1 MKPFDDSVL
10 VKNDLISVWFSGEDL
25 SGRSLNG
32 IGTEDEPFSPN
43 FQWVAFEPQF
53 ENILVT
59 PYRPSVGEEVEI
71 FVRVSNV
78 GLLGGNMTVECYDN
92 MGRVITQ
99 NSSFI
104 ESGSWVDFVW
114 DIEAWQTGRLG
125 LTVRIVNHT
134 GNVPVPVA
142 DVQEFEQKS
151 SQSTTA
157 LGFAGLVVL
166 LSGGILIAAILR
178 RRERMNLFTVDQV
191 DKALARS
198 GHPPPRPKDLV
209 ELTQEE

>member
-1 MKPFDDSVL
+1 
-10 VKNDLISVWFSGEDL
+10 
-25 SGRSLNG
+25 
-32 IGTEDEPFSPN
+32 
-43 FQWVAFEPQF
+43 
-53 ENILVT
+53 
-59 PYRPSVGEEVEI
+59 
-71 FVRVSNV
+71 
-78 GLLGGNMTVECYDN
+78 MTVECYDD

-125 LTVRIVNHT
+125 LTVQIVNHT